1 MLQLNDG
8 VCIYVYLIL
17 VWMVFIAVNIT
28 VYMNDFIYTIYCNL
42 YQPTPTWDPAWSHSC
57 WNPHQPCGKDS
68 LGEPPSLGYLDW
80 ELGRRLEIWWDMK
93 IMNLWHWYV
102 YIYTL
107 YIYIYI
113 SIDTEY
119 NTMCISWDIVSCLVH
134 INNNLQV
141 WFIRNVKWVYQMCF
155 FFALNGEILE
165 WYMMTQLKLKGD
177 FQVG

>member
-102 YIYTL
+102 YIYIHI
-107 YIYIYI
+107 IYIYRLILNTIQCVYLEILSAVLYI
-113 SIDTEY
+113 STTICRSGSFAMWNEY
-119 NTMCISWDIVSCLVH
+119 
-134 INNNLQV
+134 
-141 WFIRNVKWVYQMCF
+141 IRCVF
-155 FFALNGEILE
+155 LALNGEILE

>member
-102 YIYTL
+102 YIYIHI
-107 YIYIYI
+107 IYIYI
-113 SIDTEY
+113 DWYWIQY
-119 NTMCISWDIVSCLVH
+119 NVYILRYCQLSCTYQQQSAGLVH
-134 INNNLQV
+134 SQCEMSISDV
-141 WFIRNVKWVYQMCF
+141 F
-155 FFALNGEILE
+155 FFLS
-165 WYMMTQLKLKGD
+165 LKWWNIRMIYDDPTKA
-177 FQVG
+177 